1 MTRIVNLTPA
11 LAPAISDFLNH
22 EGYTAVWF
30 NSTGHGPTLEVLTD
44 APRFAIDAAHE
55 ALGLVAL

>member
-11 LAPAISDFLNH
+11 LAPSISDYLNH

-30 NSTGHGPTLEVLTD
+30 NSTGPALEVLTD
-44 APRFAIDAAHE
+44 APRFAIEAACDAVGQVS
-55 ALGLVAL
+55 L